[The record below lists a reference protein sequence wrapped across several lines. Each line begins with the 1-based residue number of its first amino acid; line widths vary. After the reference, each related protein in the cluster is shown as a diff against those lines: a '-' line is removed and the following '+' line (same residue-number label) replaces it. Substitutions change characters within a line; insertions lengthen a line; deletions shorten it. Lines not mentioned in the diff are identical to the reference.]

1 MPDDDGCSEGGEAGA
16 GSTECPHQSA
26 KACEALAPT
35 SPPLSSGFLFFKLLL
50 VNLSKKMEYGR
61 PAHAP
66 PAALS
71 FHPVPQ
77 TRTPFPRHIPCFT
90 PTNAVPLQSPQH
102 ALFVPSTYLLDS
114 LYLTLMRLHTAHL
127 APTSTSH
134 PSHTPPQI
142 PPPYSGSG
150 RRHDGRRLEPPHLP
164 PRRRRHHHCRRRL
177 RRGGGGLQ

>member
-16 GSTECPHQSA
+16 GSTECPRQSA

-35 SPPLSSGFLFFKLLL
+35 SSLPPLKPIE
-50 VNLSKKMEYGR
+50 KAKMEY
-61 PAHAP
+61 
-66 PAALS
+66 
-71 FHPVPQ
+71 PQ
-77 TRTPFPRHIPCFT
+77 TRTPFHRHIPCFT